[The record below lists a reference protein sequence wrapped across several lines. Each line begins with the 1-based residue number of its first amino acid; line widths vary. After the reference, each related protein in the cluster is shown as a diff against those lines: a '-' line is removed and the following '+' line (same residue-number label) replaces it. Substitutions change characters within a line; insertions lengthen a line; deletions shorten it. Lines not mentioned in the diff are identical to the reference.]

1 MEKVSIVI
9 PTFNEEENVQLITEA
24 VIHEIDG
31 NLPEYDYE
39 ILIIDNNSTDN
50 TQQLIRKLCKGNK
63 KIKAIFNEKNF
74 GPDNSPYYGLL
85 QASGDCVLLFCA
97 DFQDPV
103 EMIHKLVHE
112 WEKGYAVVTAIKS
125 ESQENK
131 VIRLF
136 RTLYYKLIKKIS
148 DTEIIEHF
156 TGFGCYDK
164 SFLAILR
171 ELEDP
176 VPFLR
181 GVVAEFAGNRSSIEY
196 EQQKR
201 KYGHSHI
208 RFFTLYDMAM
218 RSFTAYTKIGLR
230 LASFLGYIVAAIS
243 VLVALFYFVKKLLNW
258 DAFNF
263 GIPAILIGMFFLGAV
278 QLIFMGF
285 MGEYILTINQRC
297 MKRPLVIER
306 ERINFDEG
314 ENCIE

>member
-24 VIHEIDG
+24 VIHEIEG
-31 NLPEYDYE
+31 NLTEYDYE

-50 TQQLIRKLCKGNK
+50 TQSLIRDLCKGNK

-85 QASGDCVLLFCA
+85 QASGDCVILFCA

-112 WEKGYAVVTAIKS
+112 WEKGFAVVTAIKS

-131 VIRLF
+131 VIRFF

-164 SFLAILR
+164 RFLATLR
-171 ELEDP
+171 QLEDP

-181 GVVAEFAGNRSSIEY
+181 GVVAEFAGNRSSISY
-196 EQQKR
+196 VQQKR
-201 KYGHSHI
+201 KFGHSHI
-208 RFFTLYDMAM
+208 HFFALYDIAM
-218 RSFTAYTKIGLR
+218 RSFTSYTKIGLR
-230 LASFLGYIVAAIS
+230 LASFLGYIVATIS
-243 VLVALFYFVKKLLNW
+243 VLIALFYFVKKLLNW
-258 DAFNF
+258 DAFSF

-314 ENCIE
+314 ET